1 MLRAGPGYQN
11 VITTDLVDDPLLTAE
26 NLRTFKSTFKELY
39 DFSIRFFH
47 GNTWVMFRLC
57 ILMSCFDSVSA
68 FCAAC
73 DHEVL
78 EKIREAQ
85 RGCE

>member
-1 MLRAGPGYQN
+1 
-11 VITTDLVDDPLLTAE
+11 
-26 NLRTFKSTFKELY
+26 
-39 DFSIRFFH
+39 
-47 GNTWVMFRLC
+47 VMFRLC
-57 ILMSCFDSVSA
+57 ILMSCCDSISA

-73 DHEVL
+73 DHEVP